1 MWWLGGSWILKV
13 KKARWILALHLSTKS
28 CQFNFQ
34 AENPG
39 LMKMNRNNEYHQ
51 LQPLTKHFNKTCS
64 YKWLRNRLK
73 IMISLPHTP
82 TNYEISAWSILLK
95 FLISTHTCLFIHTA
109 SYTIIKS
116 ILPGTYMNV
125 PPYTLVRAYTDTD
138 FSKCATLYCYSTPHF
153 YLELWRS
160 VKQYVQQNVP
170 TKLNLDAIC

>member
-28 CQFNFQ
+28 CQFNFY

-95 FLISTHTCLFIHTA
+95 FLISNHTCLFIHTA

-116 ILPGTYMNV
+116 ILDTHTWMCRPTPLFGPTLIQISLNV
-125 PPYTLVRAYTDTD
+125 PLYTVIRHPT
-138 FSKCATLYCYSTPHF
+138 FIWNSGGVWNNMCNKMS
-153 YLELWRS
+153 
-160 VKQYVQQNVP
+160 QQN
-170 TKLNLDAIC
+170 